1 MWESARRS
9 STYTL
14 LEIDEAPTF
23 SFFINLCLFTFGDD
37 HHCSDMM
44 TMTCSL
50 IGGFL
55 QTRSVDVINRVSLSH
70 KALGIGELH
79 TSQKLDFSISIN
91 AEHRGRQIHKLCIL

>member
-9 STYTL
+9 WTYSL

-37 HHCSDMM
+37 HHYLDMM
-44 TMTCSL
+44 TMTHSL

-55 QTRSVDVINRVSLSH
+55 QTHSVDVINRVSFSH
-70 KALGIGELH
+70 KALEIGELYN
-79 TSQKLDFSISIN
+79 I
-91 AEHRGRQIHKLCIL
+91 